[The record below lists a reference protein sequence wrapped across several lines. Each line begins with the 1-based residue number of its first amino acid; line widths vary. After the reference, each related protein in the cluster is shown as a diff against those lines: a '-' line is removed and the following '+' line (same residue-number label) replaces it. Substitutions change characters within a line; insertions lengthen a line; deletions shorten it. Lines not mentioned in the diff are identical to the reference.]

1 MVRVVNLMPHA
12 ARIIDNHG
20 RVVKIFPQ
28 GGVPA
33 RVPDYADPYA
43 YIEGVEVVHVGYP
56 KRAEHLPEPRPGV
69 LLIVSRAV
77 AERFPERPDLLFPVG
92 RIKKGG
98 QVIGCRRLG
107 RFSDAPL
114 HTL

>member
-20 RVVKIFPQ
+20 RVVKTFPQ
-28 GGVPA
+28 GGAPA
-33 RVPDYADPYA
+33 RVPDYADPYD
-43 YIEGVEVVHVGYP
+43 YVEGVEVVHVGYP

>member
-1 MVRVVNLMPHA
+1 MNEYR
-12 ARIIDNHG
+12 
-20 RVVKIFPQ
+20 
-28 GGVPA
+28 
-33 RVPDYADPYA
+33 
-43 YIEGVEVVHVGYP
+43 
-56 KRAEHLPEPRPGV
+56 LPEEPAGPVWDQHGK
-69 LLIVSRAV
+69 
-77 AERFPERPDLLFPVG
+77 RPDLLFPVG

>member
-43 YIEGVEVVHVGYP
+43 YIEGVEVVNVGYP

-98 QVIGCRRLG
+98 QVIGCGRLG